1 MDNMLAGAMAESLE
15 EVSEEL
21 WTDLSRSLYNAV

>member
-1 MDNMLAGAMAESLE
+1 MDNMLAGALSESIE

-21 WTDLSRSLYNAV
+21 WTDLSRSLYNAI